1 MFLCYVFI
9 VQLFLIN
16 VLTAQELS
24 ASFSK
29 FINATSERLTFV
41 NRLSWTPNVEFE
53 LEPGE
58 VFENKAI
65 ILQTETW
72 PKIASFMIYSDK
84 ATVAIMDIV
93 FKKLPD
99 HKRIASVALYHN
111 QSGKISYN
119 FVDFTLSAQKKY
131 VTYLRENTPA
141 HIAIAMR
148 YNGSDLIS
156 TQMTT
161 TVL

>member
-1 MFLCYVFI
+1 M
-9 VQLFLIN
+9 N
-16 VLTAQELS
+16 VLAAQELT

-65 ILQTETW
+65 TLQAETW

-84 ATVAIMDIV
+84 ATVAIMDII

-99 HKRIASVALYHN
+99 HKRVASLALYHN

-119 FVDFTLSAQKKY
+119 FADFTLCAEKKY
-131 VTYLRENTPA
+131 ITYLRDNVPA

-156 TQMTT
+156 TQMRTT
-161 TVL
+161 LL